1 VNQFTIRKGTFG
13 CLFPFQRTEN
23 RNKPQVTDTH
33 NRHVKDWFKW
43 IKPTLPDA
51 TP

>member
-1 VNQFTIRKGTFG
+1 VVWQG
-13 CLFPFQRTEN
+13 CLQEWRPPMPIQRTEN